1 LEDLKNEVQASD
13 QAIDAYLKK
22 LNVIKIDGLSC
33 LNIEMIFIIHSGHLR
48 LLDFDFRTKLIEY
61 ILSLISIQDWSKD
74 TIPIDKCATEMKEMC
89 PK

>member
-1 LEDLKNEVQASD
+1 V
-13 QAIDAYLKK
+13 
-22 LNVIKIDGLSC
+22 
-33 LNIEMIFIIHSGHLR
+33 R

-74 TIPIDKCATEMKEMC
+74 NIPIDKCAIEMKEMC